1 MVKEDMNFKLKK
13 IAKSSIIV
21 FLGIFISKL
30 LTYVYKVVIARNFGP
45 EIFGLFSIAIM
56 ISGWFITFSS
66 LGLGGG
72 LLRYL
77 SFYIGKKDIK
87 KARYIYQVS
96 SRTIIFSS
104 IFFGAI
110 LFFLSDFISI
120 TLFHNQ
126 ELSLFLKIFS
136 FLIPLSILFSI
147 FLGIL
152 LSFERIGW
160 YSFIF
165 NILQNFVKVFSL
177 ILLIFLGVGI
187 ISVPFSYLLG
197 AFFTFFISYLVCKK
211 YIQEI
216 FEKPLLEKKLKKKIS
231 TELFSYSWPLL
242 FSGVVYVI
250 FYWADTFIVGVFKTP
265 IDVGF
270 YNVAIT
276 IALLLSVTPELFFT
290 IFFPMITKEY
300 SNKKFS
306 TIKDLSKQ
314 INKWILIINL
324 PILILILLF
333 PGVFINILF
342 GKEYILAENSLRFL
356 VLGMFFNSIFSISE
370 KLLSMI
376 GKSKVVFL
384 NILFSLSVNIVLSIF
399 LIQKYGIEG
408 VAFSTMLSIFILN
421 ILLAYQTKKHLLFIP
436 LKKETLKI
444 TLSSILAGSLLVVLD
459 WFLEV
464 KTLALILFG
473 FLFLLSYIFFI
484 LILKCLD
491 KSDLLILDAIKRR
504 LMSFNKK

>member
-77 SFYIGKKDIK
+77 SFYIAKKDIK

-216 FEKPLLEKKLKKKIS
+216 FEKPLLEKKRPR
-231 TELFSYSWPLL
+231 TA
-242 FSGVVYVI
+242 V
-250 FYWADTFIVGVFKTP
+250 
-265 IDVGF
+265 
-270 YNVAIT
+270 
-276 IALLLSVTPELFFT
+276 
-290 IFFPMITKEY
+290 
-300 SNKKFS
+300 
-306 TIKDLSKQ
+306 
-314 INKWILIINL
+314 
-324 PILILILLF
+324 
-333 PGVFINILF
+333 
-342 GKEYILAENSLRFL
+342 
-356 VLGMFFNSIFSISE
+356 
-370 KLLSMI
+370 
-376 GKSKVVFL
+376 
-384 NILFSLSVNIVLSIF
+384 
-399 LIQKYGIEG
+399 
-408 VAFSTMLSIFILN
+408 
-421 ILLAYQTKKHLLFIP
+421 
-436 LKKETLKI
+436 
-444 TLSSILAGSLLVVLD
+444 
-459 WFLEV
+459 
-464 KTLALILFG
+464 
-473 FLFLLSYIFFI
+473 
-484 LILKCLD
+484 
-491 KSDLLILDAIKRR
+491 
-504 LMSFNKK
+504 